1 MKSYVFFAAVCGLA
15 MPAVAGGPV
24 ETVTEPVPMAAAPAP
39 DFDWTGFYAGLS
51 IGRGSAS
58 DDGGLTETD
67 TDPVGFQI
75 GYLRDLGTV
84 VVGGELAY
92 VQGGYDDF
100 PTQEWDSTRLKLLGG
115 YDAGRFLPY
124 AFLGLSEYDV
134 DNGFLSDTVTIYGL
148 GARYAAGANGRLVL
162 GLEYLVE
169 NADNFD
175 NSGFDLESNDLS
187 LRVDFRF

>member
-1 MKSYVFFAAVCGLA
+1 MKSCMVFAAVCGLA
-15 MPAVAGGPV
+15 VPAVAGGPV
-24 ETVTEPVPMAAAPAP
+24 EAVVEPVPMAAAPVA
-39 DFDWTGFYAGLS
+39 DFDWTGLYGGLS
-51 IGRGSAS
+51 LGQGSAS

-67 TDPVGFQI
+67 TDLTGVQV
-75 GYLRDLGTV
+75 GYLRDLGTF

-92 VQGGYDDF
+92 AKGDFADF

-124 AFLGLSEYDV
+124 VFAGLSEYDV
-134 DNGFLSDTVTIYGL
+134 DNGAVSDTVTIYGL
-148 GARYAAGANGRLVL
+148 GARLAAGASGRLVF

-169 NADNFD
+169 NKDDFD
-175 NSGFDLESNDLS
+175 GTGADLESNDLS